1 MSPGRSPRYDK
12 VQFLDEAVEDV
23 RALAQRSRP
32 VLLEVLRLVEL
43 LDRGEVQPKSLH
55 DFAET
60 GDVSGWGKIVV
71 AVDGEPAYR
80 IAVRNLAGTYE
91 VTEVVAVGDR
101 SGDLPHLLAG
111 IRLGRLND
119 PVRRSEAMR
128 RIHRIRQHL
137 ES

>member
-1 MSPGRSPRYDK
+1 MSPGQSPRYDK
-12 VQFLDEAVEDV
+12 VQCLDEAVADI

-32 VLLEVLRLVEL
+32 VLLEVLRLLEL
-43 LDRGEVQPKSLH
+43 LDRGELQPESLH

-60 GDVSGWGKIVV
+60 GDLSRWGRIVV

-80 IAVRNLAGTYE
+80 IAVRNLSGTYE
-91 VTEVVAVGDR
+91 VTEVVAVEDR
-101 SGDLPHLLAG
+101 SGDLPYLLGG

-119 PVRRSEAMR
+119 PVRRSHAMR

-137 ES
+137 EG